1 MNSSQTVKGRF
12 WLLHHLRIN
21 QLRIDIIYLRP
32 LIILLLLV
40 QASFASEHELINFET
55 MKGSFKQSYKEN
67 KDGSNNFSK
76 GYLVIKRPDLML
88 WHIKEPTERI
98 IMFQEGLMSVFDPDL
113 NQVIKTEIDQV
124 EDANWIK
131 IMMGEGE
138 LIEKYQQH
146 IDEYDSYTLIKYQSL
161 HDDLLR
167 HVITIKIKEESIEYI
182 NIDLLGNEM
191 IQITIKDIEINQK
204 IDDEFFNGFIPS
216 NAEIIQ

>member
-1 MNSSQTVKGRF
+1 
-12 WLLHHLRIN
+12 
-21 QLRIDIIYLRP
+21 
-32 LIILLLLV
+32 
-40 QASFASEHELINFET
+40 
-55 MKGSFKQSYKEN
+55 
-67 KDGSNNFSK
+67 
-76 GYLVIKRPDLML
+76 
-88 WHIKEPTERI
+88 
-98 IMFQEGLMSVFDPDL
+98 MFQEGLMSIFDPDL

-124 EDANWIK
+124 KDANWIR

-138 LIEKYQQH
+138 LIEKYEQR
-146 IDEYDSYTLIKYQSL
+146 IDEYDSYVLIKYKSSN
-161 HDDLLR
+161 DDPLR